1 MMETNIFCL
10 CISYTGIKISYWVP
24 KSFVNMIMGRE
35 NAPFVHVLKYEAFF
49 FFLLVILLKDQEDGE
64 FINRSDYQQTC
75 NTLRVLASGFGS
87 N

>member
-1 MMETNIFCL
+1 
-10 CISYTGIKISYWVP
+10 
-24 KSFVNMIMGRE
+24 MIMGRE
-35 NAPFVHVLKYEAFF
+35 NAPFVHVLKYEAFYF
-49 FFLLVILLKDQEDGE
+49 FYLLLKDQEDGE

>member
-1 MMETNIFCL
+1 METNIFCL

-24 KSFVNMIMGRE
+24 KSFANMIMDRE
-35 NAPFVHVLKYEAFF
+35 NAPFVYVLKYEA
-49 FFLLVILLKDQEDGE
+49 LLVILLKDQEDGE

-87 N
+87 NWFYP

>member
-1 MMETNIFCL
+1 
-10 CISYTGIKISYWVP
+10 
-24 KSFVNMIMGRE
+24 MIMDRE
-35 NAPFVHVLKYEAFF
+35 NAPFVYVLKYEA
-49 FFLLVILLKDQEDGE
+49 LLVILLKDQEDGE

>member
-1 MMETNIFCL
+1 
-10 CISYTGIKISYWVP
+10 
-24 KSFVNMIMGRE
+24 MIMGRE
-35 NAPFVHVLKYEAFF
+35 NAPFVYVLKYEA
-49 FFLLVILLKDQEDGE
+49 LLVILLKDQEDGE

>member
-1 MMETNIFCL
+1 
-10 CISYTGIKISYWVP
+10 
-24 KSFVNMIMGRE
+24 MIMGRE
-35 NAPFVHVLKYEAFF
+35 NAPFVHVLKYEAFYF
-49 FFLLVILLKDQEDGE
+49 FYWLLKDQEDGE

>member
-1 MMETNIFCL
+1 
-10 CISYTGIKISYWVP
+10 
-24 KSFVNMIMGRE
+24 MIMGRE

-49 FFLLVILLKDQEDGE
+49 LLLVILLKDQEDGE
-64 FINRSDYQQTC
+64 FINRSHYQQTC